1 MPSRGFT
8 LIELTVALL
17 ILGLLLSIGLPAFNR
32 LISQQRM
39 DTGLGLFTRSL
50 NFARQEA
57 VRLNR
62 PVTVATIGEDWNT
75 GWVIFL
81 DSNHDGRYDEG
92 ERLLLQV
99 AGDEKLRM
107 HGNTPVATYVRFNA
121 MGESQLLNG
130 GFQAGTFRFC
140 PASTE
145 GLGRKLVLN
154 RVGRWRVERT
164 IIEPKYCGG

>member
-1 MPSRGFT
+1 MTNRGFT

-17 ILGLLLSIGLPAFNR
+17 ILGLLLSIGLPAFGK
-32 LISQQRM
+32 LIEQQRV
-39 DTGLGLFTRSL
+39 DSGLGLFSRSL

-62 PVTVATIGEDWNT
+62 PVTVAAIDEDWNQ

-99 AGDEKLRM
+99 AADEKLRM
-107 HGNTPVATYVRFNA
+107 HGNTPVARYVRFNA
-121 MGESQLLNG
+121 VGESQLLNG

-140 PASTE
+140 PQSPE
-145 GLGRKLVLN
+145 GMGRKLVVN

-164 IIEPKYCGG
+164 VIEPEYCGG